1 MPIKDDDHTFASLSD
16 LLGPEVDL
24 NSARQDRF
32 AKVTPSEEGVCGE
45 EPGIGFDLEAFDQS
59 RSLKLPAK
67 REKPLC
73 LIEVRDF
80 ALQAHAGQRRRH
92 NYTPCWTHLAEV
104 AGLVTTC
111 ADHTPK
117 AIALAWLHH
126 TVTDTSIT
134 LRDIE
139 RRFGAAIADGVR
151 CLTGSSNPLIS
162 PEVRRER
169 DRQRL
174 AEGDADVHT
183 VKLADMAVNLADIAH
198 HDPDQ
203 THGGHLEEIRLDMGV
218 LTHGDEGLKVL
229 VRDLW
234 TEALRRL
241 SSA

>member
-1 MPIKDDDHTFASLSD
+1 MPNKDDEHAFERLCD

-24 NSARQDRF
+24 NNAHQDRF
-32 AKVTPSEEGVCGE
+32 AKVTPSAEGVCGE

-59 RSLKLPAK
+59 RALKLPGK

-80 ALQAHAGQRRRH
+80 ALQTHNGQLRRH
-92 NYTPCWTHLAEV
+92 NNAPCWTHLAEV
-104 AGLVTTC
+104 AGLGTTC
-111 ADHTPK
+111 ASHTPK

-126 TVTDTSIT
+126 TVADTSIT

-151 CLTGSSNPLIS
+151 CLTGSSNTLIS
-162 PEVRRER
+162 PEIRRER

-198 HDPDQ
+198 HDPDRARD
-203 THGGHLEEIRLDMGV
+203 GHLEEMRLDMSV

-229 VRDLW
+229 VSDLW
-234 TEALRRL
+234 TDALRGL